1 MELRN
6 LTTFLKI
13 VETGSF
19 SKAAE
24 QLMYSQSTVT
34 IQIQQLEEE
43 LHVKLFDRIGKK
55 VYVTEKGQ
63 ELHAYALQMT
73 ELAQKIS
80 LIGTEME
87 ELQGTLSIVSFD
99 SLSFSML
106 PAILLRYHQRHPKV
120 SILVKTSDSLTEV
133 KRHLSQNE
141 ADLGFV
147 FSENK
152 GVKDLICPFSHR
164 EEIVFSARADHPLAQ
179 KDVVTFADLAKED
192 IIISNKHAAFS
203 EIYKEHTKFFKDYQI
218 KPAFDIFQTAAAVEL
233 VKLGGGII
241 FVPHYMIADA
251 KKRGELCVL
260 RVPEINN
267 SVWIQALYHQNKLVT
282 PQMKA
287 FFALLQELYRNEA

>member
-43 LHVKLFDRIGKK
+43 LHVRLFDRIGKK

-80 LIGTEME
+80 LIGTETE

-99 SLSFSML
+99 SLSFSIL
-106 PAILLRYHQRHPKV
+106 PSILLDYHKRHPKV
-120 SILVKTSDSLTEV
+120 SIIVKTSDSITEI
-133 KRHLSQNE
+133 KRYLSQNE
-141 ADLGFV
+141 ADIGFA

-152 GVKDLICPFSHR
+152 GVKDLICPFFHR
-164 EEIVFSARADHPLAQ
+164 EEIVFSAHANHPLAQ
-179 KDVVTFADLAKED
+179 KDVVTLADLAKED
-192 IIISNKHAAFS
+192 LIISNKHAAFS
-203 EIYKEHTKFFKDYQI
+203 EIYKEHTKFFRDYQI
-218 KPAFDIFQTAAAVEL
+218 KPAFDIFQTSAAVEL

-251 KKRGELCVL
+251 KKRGELSVL
-260 RVPEINN
+260 NVPVINN
-267 SVWIQALYHQNKLVT
+267 FVWIQALYHQNKLVT

-287 FFALLQELYRNEA
+287 FFELLKEYYNE